1 MTPEERLNRIEALLA
16 QQAEQNAEQ
25 EHADLQRRVEQER
38 VQAEQNAR
46 WQERLNE
53 TRALQDRNAEA
64 ISQQL
69 EMISQLRQIVVNN
82 AMNASDLKSELACHA
97 DNPNAYGGS
106 AS

>member
-1 MTPEERLNRIEALLA
+1 MTSEERLNRIEELLA
-16 QQAEQNAEQ
+16 QQTQQNAEQGRYDSQRRAEQERAQAEQNA
-25 EHADLQRRVEQER
+25 L
-38 VQAEQNAR
+38 

-82 AMNASDLKSELACHA
+82 AMNASDLKSELARHA
-97 DNPNAYGGS
+97 DNPNAHGGS